1 MRQHRRDDTRFA
13 PARPGMTLDLLWPW
27 RGALLAF
34 LLALTWA
41 GLWRAL
47 RRPDLAA
54 LGAGVGL
61 AAGVVMTLG
70 AVPGSPRQLPER
82 LPVLALAG
90 ASLGL
95 VLALAGARRG
105 ALAAGIVGGALLAG
119 GWWLAGAPMV
129 VPDLHRGT
137 VGLAGLAVLLL
148 ALAVALRGP
157 WQAAYAAALL
167 LTGLWL
173 AAPLGPWLAL
183 AAVVLGAVLGGAAAG
198 PAWSAPARLPIALG
212 LGAVLA
218 GPVVARGNALDWIV
232 SAGPLLAIWA
242 APWFEGHF
250 STRWARPLAWS
261 VAAALYV
268 MFTWM
273 QSRGP

>member
-1 MRQHRRDDTRFA
+1 
-13 PARPGMTLDLLWPW
+13 MTLDLLWPW

-34 LLALTWA
+34 LLALGWA

-54 LGAGVGL
+54 LGAGLGL
-61 AAGVVMTLG
+61 AAGVVLTLG

-82 LPVLALAG
+82 IPVLVLGGAG
-90 ASLGL
+90 LGL
-95 VLALAGARRG
+95 VLALAGIRRG
-105 ALAAGIVGGALLAG
+105 GVAAGIAAAALLAG
-119 GWWLAGAPMV
+119 AWWLAGAPLDL
-129 VPDLHRGT
+129 PDSGRRS
-137 VGLAGLAVLLL
+137 VGLTGLAVLLL
-148 ALAVALRGP
+148 ALAIALRGP

-167 LTGLWL
+167 AAGLWL

-183 AAVVLGAVLGGAAAG
+183 AAVVLGAALGGAVAG
-198 PAWSAPARLPIALG
+198 PDWAAPARLPVALG

-218 GPVVARGNALDWIV
+218 GPVIARGNALDWTV

-242 APWFEGHF
+242 VPLLEAQFAA
-250 STRWARPLAWS
+250 RRARPVAWI
-261 VAAALYV
+261 VAAALGM
-268 MFTWM
+268 MFTYM